1 MNSDGEDAKASQQ
14 SQSKTKPK
22 RIRII
27 RDVKSSGAKVRL
39 PDGVTIKIRRSKNH
53 GNHRMTIEVTGS
65 KAVVETIERK

>member
-1 MNSDGEDAKASQQ
+1 MSEDVQMSQQ

-27 RDVKSSGAKVRL
+27 RDVKSSEAKVWL

-53 GNHRMTIEVTGS
+53 GNHRMTIEIVGS